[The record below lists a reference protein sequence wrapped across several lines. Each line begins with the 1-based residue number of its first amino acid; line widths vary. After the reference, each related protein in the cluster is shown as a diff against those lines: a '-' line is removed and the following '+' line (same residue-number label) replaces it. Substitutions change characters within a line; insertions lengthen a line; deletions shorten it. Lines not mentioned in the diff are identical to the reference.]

1 MAEVQPVHQA
11 VDQIFELVRDD
22 TPADLPGL
30 QPGQQVGHAGKEP
43 GVGGNA
49 FLVAG
54 EELGAQGRVVGVV
67 GGGAQADVQ
76 QAPRAGRGK
85 GAVLFE
91 RQRLEAAGLA
101 HGVDGS
107 GQVVGGVGKRPV
119 EIEENGGG
127 QGFELWHEVLQG
139 GGNGRHRDCWL
150 AATVKRGRCRTVQ
163 GQGLSHEMRGVPG
176 RADPCGGI
184 AGRLGRNQAGLR
196 NEAM

>member
-1 MAEVQPVHQA
+1 MTEVQPVHQA

-54 EELGAQGRVVGVV
+54 EKLGAQGRVVGVV

-76 QAPRAGRGK
+76 QPPGAGRGK

-101 HGVDGS
+101 HGIDGS

-119 EIEENGGG
+119 EVEEDGGG
-127 QGFELWHEVLQG
+127 QGFELWHEVCREEETEDTG
-139 GGNGRHRDCWL
+139 
-150 AATVKRGRCRTVQ
+150 AAGWRQ
-163 GQGLSHEMRGVPG
+163 P
-176 RADPCGGI
+176 
-184 AGRLGRNQAGLR
+184 
-196 NEAM
+196 